1 MYSHLETN
9 SILCNAQHG
18 FRSSVNN
25 IASCL
30 NLGEQVDVL
39 SFDFSKGAVLHAQLF
54 HKLDYYGLRIRGAYL
69 DWIREFLTNRT
80 QQVVIDNKFS
90 SPSPLI
96 SIVSQGMVLGP
107 LLNYV
112 PTSIDSVVKLYVD
125 DVCYSGAS
133 TLLICYCRLV
143 SLLPL

>member
-9 SILCNAQHG
+9 SILCDAQHG
-18 FRSSVNN
+18 FRSSVNNIASCLNLTNFILCDAQHAFRSSVNN

-39 SFDFSKGAVLHAQLF
+39 SFDFSKGAMLHAQLF
-54 HKLDYYGLRIRGAYL
+54 HKLDYYGLRIRDTYL

-90 SPSPLI
+90 SPSPL
-96 SIVSQGMVLGP
+96 P
-107 LLNYV
+107 LFHKAWCWAHY
-112 PTSIDSVVKLYVD
+112 
-125 DVCYSGAS
+125 
-133 TLLICYCRLV
+133 
-143 SLLPL
+143 